1 MRSFNVS
8 RKLVISDCR
17 LPIADL
23 RHRVPDSVSIGN
35 RQSKIGNAK
44 APRCN
49 NAGPLF
55 KPDFLAA
62 VERLAELFSGF
73 FYVAAS
79 RFNSPR
85 FCQAY

>member
-1 MRSFNVS
+1 
-8 RKLVISDCR
+8 
-17 LPIADL
+17 LPTYATEFRIL
-23 RHRVPDSVSIGN
+23 F
-35 RQSKIGNAK
+35 QSEIGNAK

-85 FCQAY
+85 FCHAY